1 MRYRRTLMV
10 VVILLLA
17 SALADAQGVRLK
29 IATLAPDG
37 SFWMEEAR
45 RAADEIGRRTDGRVG
60 FRFYPGGT
68 MGSDDT
74 VLRKMRIGQLH
85 GGVLLAGSL
94 GDLDPDFEIYNF
106 PLVFRSYDE
115 VDHVRREL
123 DQRLISKLDDDGIV
137 AFGLVETGF
146 VYLMSTQ
153 PTRTF
158 ADLDGRK
165 AWIPEGDAISKAI
178 ADAAGLS
185 PVPLALSDVLTG
197 LQTGL
202 IDTVAAPPVGAVA
215 LQWFTKA
222 KYVTDLPLTYIYGT
236 LLLSDRA
243 FRKLGAEDQEVVR
256 EALEKM
262 SSELNRRA
270 RTDNRDAREALV
282 KQGVTFVEPTP
293 ETEER
298 WEAVAAEA
306 RQALVKRQEYD
317 RELIAEMERLLEEY
331 RGRDHAPLP
340 DS

>member
-1 MRYRRTLMV
+1 MRFRQTLMMV
-10 VVILLLA
+10 AVFLLA
-17 SALADAQGVRLK
+17 TSHAGAQGLKLK

-45 RAADEIGRRTDGRVG
+45 QAADEIASRTDGRVG

-68 MGSDDT
+68 MGSDEA

-94 GDLDPDFEIYNF
+94 GDLDPNFEIYNL

-115 VDHVRREL
+115 VDHVRSQL
-123 DQRLISKLDDDGIV
+123 DQRLIALLDDKGIV

-165 AWIPEGDAISKAI
+165 AWIPEGDEISKAI

-222 KYVTDLPLTYIYGT
+222 QYVTDLPLTYVYGT
-236 LLLSDRA
+236 LVLSDRA
-243 FRKLGAEDQEVVR
+243 FGMIGDQDKGIVR
-256 EALEKM
+256 EVLDAM
-262 SSELNRRA
+262 SSDLNRRA
-270 RTDNRDAREALV
+270 RTDNQEAREALV
-282 KQGVTFVEPTP
+282 KQGVTFVTPTP
-293 ETEER
+293 ETKER
-298 WEAVAAEA
+298 WEEVAAEA
-306 RQALVKRQEYD
+306 RQTLIERQHYD
-317 RELIAEMERLLEEY
+317 PDLIAEMDRILEEY
-331 RGRDHAPLP
+331 RAREGTASPG
-340 DS
+340 S

>member
-1 MRYRRTLMV
+1 MRYRRTLM
-10 VVILLLA
+10 IAAISLLGA
-17 SALADAQGVRLK
+17 AISDAQGVQFK
-29 IATLAPDG
+29 VATLAPDG

-45 RAADEIGRRTDGRVG
+45 QAAEKIERRTDGRVG

-68 MGSDDT
+68 MGNDDT

-94 GDLDPDFEIYNF
+94 GDLDPDFEIYNL
-106 PLVFRSYDE
+106 PLIFRSYDE
-115 VDHVRREL
+115 VDHVRRQL
-123 DQRLISKLDDDGIV
+123 DQQLMSQLDDAGIV

-146 VYLMSTQ
+146 VYLMSTK
-153 PTRTF
+153 PTRSF

-222 KYVTDLPLTYIYGT
+222 TYVTDLPLTYIYGT
-236 LLLSDRA
+236 LVLSDRA
-243 FRKLGAEDQEVVR
+243 FRKLGAEDQKVVR
-256 EALEKM
+256 EELEAM
-262 SSELNRRA
+262 SSALNRRA
-270 RTDNRDAREALV
+270 RTDNQQAREALA
-282 KQGVTFVEPTP
+282 KQGVTFVTPTP
-293 ETEER
+293 ETEKR
-298 WEAVAAEA
+298 WEQVADEA
-306 RQALVKRQEYD
+306 RQDLIGRQQYD
-317 RELIAEMERLLEEY
+317 RDLITEMERILEEY
-331 RGRDHAPLP
+331 RERDQTAVPEV
-340 DS
+340 